1 VIDAAIDTGIDPSV
15 VALAGIAVLVGAVIQ
30 GAIGLGVGLVA
41 APVVSLLD
49 PSLMPGSL
57 LVVGFALPVLS
68 LVSEHRHVD
77 PRVGWVFLGRVLGT
91 APGVAVVA
99 LLTREQLAIGVALLT
114 LVAVALTVR
123 TVDVATTRA
132 TLAGAGVLSAIGAT
146 AAAIGGPPLALV
158 YQRADAATLRATLA
172 LVFAVGSLLSLG
184 ALAVAGEL
192 SAREVW
198 TGVAMLPFF
207 LVGFLLSLRLR
218 RYLTGGGFR
227 AAVLIIVTASAL
239 ALLVRSLLG

>member
-1 VIDAAIDTGIDPSV
+1 MIDTGIDPSV
-15 VALAGIAVLVGAVIQ
+15 VAVAGIAVLVGAVIQ
-30 GAIGLGVGLVA
+30 GAVGLGVGLVA

-68 LVSEHRHVD
+68 LVSEHRHID

-114 LVAVALTVR
+114 LVAVAFTVR
-123 TVDVATTRA
+123 TVHVAATRT
-132 TLAGAGVLSAIGAT
+132 TLAGAGMLSAVGAT

-158 YQRADAATLRATLA
+158 YQRAEAATLRATLA

-184 ALAVAGEL
+184 ALAVAGQL

-207 LVGFLLSLRLR
+207 LVGFLLSLGLRGRLSGPR
-218 RYLTGGGFR
+218 FR
-227 AAVLIIVTASAL
+227 VAVLVVVTGSAL

>member
-1 VIDAAIDTGIDPSV
+1 MIDAGIDPSV

-68 LVSEHRHVD
+68 LASEHRHID
-77 PRVGWVFLGRVLGT
+77 PRVGWVFLGRLLGT

-123 TVDVATTRA
+123 TVNVATTRT
-132 TLAGAGVLSAIGAT
+132 TLAGAGVLSAVGAT
-146 AAAIGGPPLALV
+146 AAAIGGPP
-158 YQRADAATLRATLA
+158 LA

-207 LVGFLLSLRLR
+207 LVGFLLSLGLR
-218 RYLTGGGFR
+218 GRFSGPRFR
-227 AAVLIIVTASAL
+227 VAVLVVVTGSAL
-239 ALLVRSLLG
+239 ALLARHLLL

>member
-1 VIDAAIDTGIDPSV
+1 MIEPVLDPTV
-15 VALAGIAVLVGAVIQ
+15 VALAGSAVLVGAVIQ
-30 GAIGLGVGLVA
+30 GTVGLGVGLVA

-68 LVSEHRHVD
+68 LLSEHRHVD
-77 PRVGWVFLGRVLGT
+77 RRVGWVFLGRVLGT

-99 LLTREQLAIGVALLT
+99 LLSREQLAIGVALLT
-114 LVAVALTVR
+114 LAAVALTVR
-123 TVDVATTRA
+123 TVHLVTTPV
-132 TLAGAGVLSAIGAT
+132 TLTCAGVLSAVGAT

-158 YQRADAATLRATLA
+158 YQREQAATLRSTLA
-172 LVFAVGSLLSLG
+172 LVFAVGSLLSLV

-192 SAREVW
+192 SGREVW

-207 LVGFLLSLRLR
+207 LVGFGLSLRLR
-218 RYLTGGGFR
+218 GRLSGPCFR
-227 AAVLIIVTASAL
+227 AGVLVVVTGSAL
-239 ALLVRSLLG
+239 ALLARYLLL

>member
-1 VIDAAIDTGIDPSV
+1 MIDAGLDPSV

-30 GAIGLGVGLVA
+30 GAVGLGVGLVA

-57 LVVGFALPVLS
+57 LVVGFALPLLS
-68 LVSEHRHVD
+68 LVSEHRHID

-123 TVDVATTRA
+123 TVHVTATRS
-132 TLAGAGVLSAIGAT
+132 TLAGAGALSAIGAT

-158 YQRADAATLRATLA
+158 YQRAEAATLRATLA

-184 ALAVAGEL
+184 ALEIAGQL

-207 LVGFLLSLRLR
+207 LVGFLMSLGLRERLSGQL
-218 RYLTGGGFR
+218 FR
-227 AAVLIIVTASAL
+227 VAVLVVVTGSAL
-239 ALLVRSLLG
+239 ALLARHLLL